1 MLILFFYGGQ
11 VGETSLPNFATFL
24 SHVQIPSLRCKWKK
38 FLKWFLFDLKRRS
51 IFSDQYFSWMFWRV
65 LLLKTQNVWSPL
77 LCFFFCFALFQT
89 PANAKVVLAKAVE
102 KLPHSVK
109 LWIQAAQL
117 EQTDTQKKVVL
128 RKGLP
133 HNILRRCTRRKLGL
147 VGGEHHRNL
156 TVFSP

>member
-1 MLILFFYGGQ
+1 MINIFLGCSEGFYYSRLK
-11 VGETSLPNFATFL
+11 TCD
-24 SHVQIPSLRCKWKK
+24 LRC
-38 FLKWFLFDLKRRS
+38 L
-51 IFSDQYFSWMFWRV
+51 V
-65 LLLKTQNVWSPL
+65 
-77 LCFFFCFALFQT
+77 FFCFALFQT

-133 HNILRRCTRRKLGL
+133 HNILPRCTRRKLGL